1 MHQLA
6 YRAYGQTTRQTADP
20 RQIEKTL
27 FEQVTDALVHVNQ
40 SGGADAALWADAVH
54 RNSQLWLTLA
64 GDLLTPENALPSE
77 LKTGLLNLAEFVRR
91 TSLAVLAGREGM
103 DDLIAI
109 NQAVLGGLEAQSAA
123 MALQQAG

>member
-40 SGGADAALWADAVH
+40 SGAEDAALWADAVH
-54 RNSQLWLTLA
+54 RNSQLWLALA
-64 GDLLTPENALPSE
+64 GDLLTPENALPTE
-77 LKTGLLNLAEFVRR
+77 LKAGLLNLAEFVRR

-109 NQAVLGGLEAQSAA
+109 NRAVLGGLEAQSEA

>member
-40 SGGADAALWADAVH
+40 SGGADAALWADAVN
-54 RNSQLWLTLA
+54 RNSQLWLALA
-64 GDLLTPENALPSE
+64 GDLLTPENALPTE
-77 LKTGLLNLAEFVRR
+77 LKAGLLNLAEFVRR

-109 NQAVLGGLEAQSAA
+109 NRAVLGGLEAQSEA